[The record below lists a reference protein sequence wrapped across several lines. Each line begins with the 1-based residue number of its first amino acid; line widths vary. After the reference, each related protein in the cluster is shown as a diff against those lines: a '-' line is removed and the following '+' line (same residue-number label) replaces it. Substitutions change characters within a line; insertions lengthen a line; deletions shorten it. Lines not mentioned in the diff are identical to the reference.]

1 MSFVK
6 RLQLLSANMET
17 KEKWCRPKEEIV
29 AFYVA
34 QEAAVEKRS
43 EVS

>member
-1 MSFVK
+1 MDV
-6 RLQLLSANMET
+6 NMES
-17 KEKWCRPKEEIV
+17 KGKWCRPNEEIV